1 MEAAVNVPLPWLA
14 GVDGLQSG
22 DTNLTEKKKK
32 INVVLLEN
40 SEGVSEKLGTHR
52 IVEGRGLVGEMILY
66 FLRQHDCSVAAR
78 EDQR

>member
-1 MEAAVNVPLPWLA
+1 MVY
-14 GVDGLQSG
+14 
-22 DTNLTEKKKK
+22 NLVTLTLRKKKKKKK

-40 SEGVSEKLGTHR
+40 SKGVSEKLGTHR

-66 FLRQHDCSVAAR
+66 FSRQHDCSVAAR